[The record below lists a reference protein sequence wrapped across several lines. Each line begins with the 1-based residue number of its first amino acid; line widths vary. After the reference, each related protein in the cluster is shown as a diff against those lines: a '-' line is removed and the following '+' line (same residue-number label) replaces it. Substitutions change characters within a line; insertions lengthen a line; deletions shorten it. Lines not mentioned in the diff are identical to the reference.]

1 MTTLKKTTTTE
12 ANNQN
17 EFKKPTR
24 QALQKLSE
32 EKKVLNKEDLVTVEA
47 VSLEKLK
54 LTSSEKKSALPK
66 DIEDIDAKD
75 RNCPLLLS
83 VYIKDIYKYL
93 RSLEVKYPVKK
104 SYLENQVC
112 TI

>member
-1 MTTLKKTTTTE
+1 M
-12 ANNQN
+12 
-17 EFKKPTR
+17 
-24 QALQKLSE
+24 
-32 EKKVLNKEDLVTVEA
+32 EA

-75 RNCPLLLS
+75 KNCPLLLS
-83 VYIKDIYKYL
+83 IYIKDIYNYL

-104 SYLENQVC
+104 GYLENQVC
-112 TI
+112 IQYLFINLFINEHIIELAFTYYE